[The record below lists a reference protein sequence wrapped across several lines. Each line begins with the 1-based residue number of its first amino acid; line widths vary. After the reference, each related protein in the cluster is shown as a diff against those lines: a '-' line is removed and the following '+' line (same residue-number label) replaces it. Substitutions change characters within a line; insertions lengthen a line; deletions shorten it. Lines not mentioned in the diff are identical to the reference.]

1 MTSRSFALSSLVA
14 AVPGVAAVVLIVMAI
29 LSHSG
34 EIFAS
39 IPLAATLVIALICGV
54 VVALAPAVIFFRGD
68 KRAAPAVGRPAAGG
82 SSGEIFAG
90 PDSSDELSVAE
101 SSAVLAA
108 AGGTSDEIVAAES
121 GEFGE
126 SSEFLAADSAEFEE
140 EDFDAD
146 NDSFDDFADESDG
159 DSFFDMPSDK
169 K

>member
-14 AVPGVAAVVLIVMAI
+14 AIPGVAAVALIVMAI
-29 LSHSG
+29 LNHSG

-54 VVALAPAVIFFRGD
+54 VVALAPVALFFRGD
-68 KRAAPAVGRPAAGG
+68 QRPASAVGRPAASG
-82 SSGEIFAG
+82 SSGEIYADA
-90 PDSSDELSVAE
+90 DSSDELSVAE

-108 AGGTSDEIVAAES
+108 AGNTSDEIVAADS